1 MVVFVEKWLYLDK
14 LFLFEE
20 NGCIQEMW
28 LYSGKN
34 YCIRAKVVVIRKS
47 GCDRA
52 KILVF
57 GQGG

>member
-20 NGCIQEMW
+20 NGCIKAMW

-52 KILVF
+52 KVLVF